1 VLTASTRV
9 IPAETPQ
16 SEQVQKETPAPLP
29 VPQNGRIE
37 VAQGMTWYKI
47 SRHYKKPL
55 DSLLAWN
62 SGLASE
68 LKVGQTISVENVA
81 PEARPAGEQPVKAI
95 SEGWTDYEIKP
106 GDTAYKIARQ
116 FSIRVDDL
124 LKLNQRED
132 AVFRAGEII
141 KVPR

>member
-1 VLTASTRV
+1 
-9 IPAETPQ
+9 
-16 SEQVQKETPAPLP
+16 
-29 VPQNGRIE
+29 
-37 VAQGMTWYKI
+37 
-47 SRHYKKPL
+47 
-55 DSLLAWN
+55 
-62 SGLASE
+62 
-68 LKVGQTISVENVA
+68 VENVA